1 MDASRA
7 RWGAV
12 PEMPH
17 LWERPPPEDGA
28 PAARSLAASASMGGA
43 LGHAGERG
51 AAAPRFRRRLSV
63 PPLDIQGM
71 GEGAGGVDTG
81 GRSCRVALLATPRPL
96 RLDPYRPL
104 SPSFDPRY
112 PPPPP
117 PPSPYRA
124 PYCSLHLLSPSL
136 DTKCAPPCP
145 VRRLAR
151 RRRAPRAGRRLRA
164 RAPAR
169 DAPAPACRRLNI
181 LHEMQRI
188 YEKGSRLVRTA
199 RSPGGGQGRC
209 GPAPAPPHAAAL
221 FLVNRVVTAP
231 TDTRLPAPA
240 QRRAPRLTPRAPGTA
255 HRSARTTLPRRS
267 RRRRG
272 GAERA

>member
-104 SPSFDPRY
+104 SPSFDTKY

-136 DTKCAPPCP
+136 DTKCAPPSRAA
-145 VRRLAR
+145 VLVLGAR
-151 RRRAPRAGRRLRA
+151 RRSAPNRGSGAPRA
-164 RAPAR
+164 PAF
-169 DAPAPACRRLNI
+169 I
-181 LHEMQRI
+181 LI
-188 YEKGSRLVRTA
+188 G
-199 RSPGGGQGRC
+199 
-209 GPAPAPPHAAAL
+209 HA
-221 FLVNRVVTAP
+221 VS
-231 TDTRLPAPA
+231 
-240 QRRAPRLTPRAPGTA
+240 LTPY
-255 HRSARTTLPRRS
+255 
-267 RRRRG
+267 
-272 GAERA
+272 